1 MCQFLHLRPFV
12 VQIRFHGRR
21 WVVILDHLCRS
32 SAPIQG
38 LRWLIKDVSEDNMV
52 RDLGASVSIRLVVVG
67 MSIRGRETDLI
78 TTSEREGRDRS
89 EEEEGRIFSGNKR
102 I

>member
-1 MCQFLHLRPFV
+1 LQ
-12 VQIRFHGRR
+12 
-21 WVVILDHLCRS
+21 
-32 SAPIQG
+32 
-38 LRWLIKDVSEDNMV
+38 WLIKDVSEDNMV
-52 RDLGASVSIRLVVVG
+52 RDLGPSVSIRLVVVG

-78 TTSEREGRDRS
+78 TTSEREGIDHS

>member
-1 MCQFLHLRPFV
+1 
-12 VQIRFHGRR
+12 
-21 WVVILDHLCRS
+21 
-32 SAPIQG
+32 
-38 LRWLIKDVSEDNMV
+38 MV

>member
-1 MCQFLHLRPFV
+1 
-12 VQIRFHGRR
+12 
-21 WVVILDHLCRS
+21 
-32 SAPIQG
+32 

-67 MSIRGRETDLI
+67 MSIRGRETYLI

-89 EEEEGRIFSGNKR
+89 EEEEGRIFRGNKR